1 MNTKLTLRLDEEV
14 IERAK
19 TYSREV
25 GKPVSRLV
33 EDFFVVLTAPREPG
47 RELSPIVRRLR
58 GSLAGAEVDEGD
70 YRRYLLEKH
79 R

>member
-14 IERAK
+14 IRRAK
-19 TYSREV
+19 SYSREV

-33 EDFFVVLTAPREPG
+33 EDYFVALTAPRQPR

-58 GSLAGAEVDEGD
+58 GCLAGAQVDESD
-70 YRRYLLEKH
+70 YRRHLLEKH
-79 R
+79 S

>member
-14 IERAK
+14 IHRAK
-19 TYSREV
+19 SYSREV

-33 EDFFVVLTAPREPG
+33 EDYFIALTAPRRPR

-58 GSLAGAEVDEGD
+58 GSLAGAQVDERD
-70 YRRYLLEKH
+70 YRRHLLEKH
-79 R
+79 S